1 MIHMLP
7 DPLLE
12 LFEADTAELPPAQRA
27 RHARIASLVHADQ
40 VQAMTV
46 RTAAARFA
54 HAHRLNLI
62 DFQVLQTVV
71 ASRDADRT
79 ATPGSIS
86 EQLSLSASTLTSI
99 LERLVARGLLVRERD
114 SADRRRISVYYT
126 EDSARLVMDFYRHLT
141 AVYDQA
147 YGELDDAETRS
158 RVEFLSVLTECH
170 ERVAEQIDTT
180 STARSA

>member
-1 MIHMLP
+1 MLP

-12 LFEADTAELPPAQRA
+12 LFEAETAELPPAQRA

-46 RTAAARFA
+46 RTAAAKFA

-79 ATPGSIS
+79 ATPGSIA

-126 EDSARLVMDFYRHLT
+126 EESARLVMDFYRQLT
-141 AVYDQA
+141 ESYDRI
-147 YGELDDAETRS
+147 YGSLDDDEIRS
-158 RVEFLSVLTECH
+158 RVEFLTALTDCH
-170 ERVAEQIDTT
+170 QRVCEELGHDA
-180 STARSA
+180 SRARSA

>member
-1 MIHMLP
+1 MLP

-46 RTAAARFA
+46 RTAAAKFA

-79 ATPGSIS
+79 ATPGSIA

-126 EDSARLVMDFYRHLT
+126 EESARLVMDFYRQLT
-141 AVYDQA
+141 ESYDRI
-147 YGELDDAETRS
+147 YGSLDDDEIRS
-158 RVEFLSVLTECH
+158 RVEFLTALTDCH
-170 ERVAEQIDTT
+170 QRVCEELGHDA
-180 STARSA
+180 SRARSA

>member
-1 MIHMLP
+1 MLP

-27 RHARIASLVHADQ
+27 RHTRIASLVHADQ

-46 RTAAARFA
+46 RTAAAKFA

-79 ATPGSIS
+79 ATPGSIA

-126 EDSARLVMDFYRHLT
+126 EESARLVMDFYRQLT
-141 AVYDQA
+141 ESYDRI
-147 YGELDDAETRS
+147 YGSLDDDEIRS
-158 RVEFLSVLTECH
+158 RVEFLTALTDCH
-170 ERVAEQIDTT
+170 QRVCEELGHDA
-180 STARSA
+180 SRARSA

>member
-1 MIHMLP
+1 MLP

-12 LFEADTAELPPAQRA
+12 LFEADTAELSPAQRA

-46 RTAAARFA
+46 RTAAAKFA

-79 ATPGSIS
+79 ATPGSIA

-126 EDSARLVMDFYRHLT
+126 EESARLVMDFYRQLT
-141 AVYDQA
+141 ESYDRI
-147 YGELDDAETRS
+147 YGSLDDDEIRS
-158 RVEFLSVLTECH
+158 RVEFLTALTDCH
-170 ERVAEQIDTT
+170 QRVCEELGHDA
-180 STARSA
+180 SRARSA

>member
-1 MIHMLP
+1 MLP

-46 RTAAARFA
+46 RTAAAKFA

-79 ATPGSIS
+79 ATPGSIA

-126 EDSARLVMDFYRHLT
+126 EESARLVVDFYRQLT
-141 AVYDQA
+141 ESYDRI
-147 YGELDDAETRS
+147 YGSLDDDEIRS
-158 RVEFLSVLTECH
+158 RVEFLTALTDCH
-170 ERVAEQIDTT
+170 QRVCEELGHDA
-180 STARSA
+180 SRARSA

>member
-1 MIHMLP
+1 MLP

-46 RTAAARFA
+46 RTAAAKFA

-79 ATPGSIS
+79 ATPGSIA

-126 EDSARLVMDFYRHLT
+126 EGSARLVMDFYRQLT
-141 AVYDQA
+141 ESYDRI
-147 YGELDDAETRS
+147 YGSLDDDEIRS
-158 RVEFLSVLTECH
+158 RVEFLTALTDCH
-170 ERVAEQIDTT
+170 QRVCEELGHDA
-180 STARSA
+180 SRARSA

>member
-1 MIHMLP
+1 MLP

-46 RTAAARFA
+46 RTAAAKFA

-79 ATPGSIS
+79 ATPGSIA

-126 EDSARLVMDFYRHLT
+126 EESARLVMDFYRHLT
-141 AVYDQA
+141 ESYDRI
-147 YGELDDAETRS
+147 YGSLDDDEIRS
-158 RVEFLSVLTECH
+158 RVEFLTALTDCH
-170 ERVAEQIDTT
+170 QRVCEELGHDA
-180 STARSA
+180 SRARSA